1 VIDVQPDIGQ
11 PDLPFSAF
19 TVVALAAVDPTA
31 ATKVD
36 IILTAPY
43 FYHNFSA
50 YIRAQGICVNELY
63 RLLAQKTLA
72 TTAISDKAISIIN
85 LIYK

>member
-1 VIDVQPDIGQ
+1 M
-11 PDLPFSAF
+11 
-19 TVVALAAVDPTA
+19 VALAAVDLTTA
-31 ATKVD
+31 AKVD

-50 YIRAQGICVNELY
+50 FIRAKGICVNELY
-63 RLLAQKTLA
+63 RLLAQKALA